1 MSKAAQELHKMRRM
15 SKVWTPW
22 REVTITDEIRN
33 TGPQME
39 HVDKIYAN
47 SKFEVQTFNCATSI
61 GGVVQVVIAHH
72 GHLLPVTWNDVLR
85 IKNEIFGADQLGVE
99 IYPREVVS
107 KMNIRILWI
116 LPVGTDLPYGLDKD
130 SAWGGLQ

>member
-1 MSKAAQELHKMRRM
+1 MSKASQERHKMQRM
-15 SKVWTPW
+15 SKVWTAW
-22 REVTITDEIRN
+22 REIPITEEIRN
-33 TGPQME
+33 SGPQME

-47 SKFEVQTFNCATSI
+47 SKFEVHTFNCATSI

-85 IKNEIFGADQLGVE
+85 IKNELFGVDQLGVE

-116 LPVGTDLPYGLDKD
+116 LPVGTDLPYGLDKN
-130 SAWGGLQ
+130 SAWGGE

>member
-1 MSKAAQELHKMRRM
+1 LSKATQERHKMQRM
-15 SKVWTPW
+15 SKVWTAW
-22 REVTITDEIRN
+22 QEVPITDEIRDSS
-33 TGPQME
+33 PQMKR
-39 HVDKIYAN
+39 VAKIYAN

-85 IKNEIFGADQLGVE
+85 IKNELFGADQLGVE

-107 KMNIRILWI
+107 KMHIRILWM
-116 LPVGTDLPYGLDKD
+116 LPEGTDLPYGIDKESD
-130 SAWGGLQ
+130 WGGTR